1 LEVTPTKP
9 HEEDTKDIRLSN
21 FFVWLRGLFQS
32 ERIQVKIKHRSAA
45 LRVTAVLFLLAYAVV
60 AIPSGA
66 SAQPQW
72 KKITLKNGMDVI
84 VIENAAVPLVT
95 VEIAVKNGAYTEPPE
110 YNGLSHLYEH
120 MFFKSN
126 ERSKT
131 DGYHDRAAELGM
143 LSNAQTQY
151 EVVNYYTTTIRTGLR
166 EAMTLMRDAIRY
178 PLFDKQELDQ
188 EIEVVLDELNQ
199 HRSNPYFYLL
209 DATDKKLWYQY
220 PSRKRPGGD
229 PETVAKATPE
239 MMRVIQKKFYI
250 PNNSALVI
258 AGDVT
263 AQEVFKFADEI
274 FGDWPRGEDP
284 FVKDPIPRHPPLT
297 KDEAVTVNQPVN
309 AATIQISYQGP
320 STDLDA
326 PATYAADVFSYILR
340 QPDSRFSRALI
351 DSGLMTGASLGYL
364 TQKNVG
370 PIQFM
375 AQTTP
380 EKLKDALKAVNA
392 EFSKFDTPDYFTDQE
407 LEYAKTLLDVS
418 EIYDRE
424 KPSNYAH
431 TVSFWWASSGLDY
444 YANYV
449 ENLRKVT
456 REDITR
462 YVRKYIKNKPRI
474 VSTLLSEDDQKR
486 VGLTE
491 KDLLARDDAP
501 AKDEAAKAPRPTAPK
516 SGARKTPAPQSA
528 GSGNATRN
536 RKP

>member
-1 LEVTPTKP
+1 
-9 HEEDTKDIRLSN
+9 
-21 FFVWLRGLFQS
+21 
-32 ERIQVKIKHRSAA
+32 
-45 LRVTAVLFLLAYAVV
+45 
-60 AIPSGA
+60 
-66 SAQPQW
+66 
-72 KKITLKNGMDVI
+72 
-84 VIENAAVPLVT
+84 
-95 VEIAVKNGAYTEPPE
+95 
-110 YNGLSHLYEH
+110 
-120 MFFKSN
+120 
-126 ERSKT
+126 
-131 DGYHDRAAELGM
+131 M

-188 EIEVVLDELNQ
+188 EIQVVLDELNQ
-199 HRSNPYFYLL
+199 HRSNPYFYLI
-209 DATDKKLWYQY
+209 DSTDKRLWYKY

-229 PETVAKATPE
+229 PETVAKSTPE

-263 AQEVFKFADEI
+263 AQEVFKLADEI

-284 FVKDPIPRHPPLT
+284 FVKDPIPRHPPLA
-297 KDEAVTVNQPVN
+297 KDEAVIVNQPVN
-309 AATIQISYQGP
+309 AATVQISYQGP

-326 PATYAADVFSYILR
+326 PATYAADVFSFILR

-351 DSGLMTGASLGYL
+351 DSGLTTGTTFGYL

-375 AQTTP
+375 AQMTP
-380 EKLKDALKAVNA
+380 EKLKDALKAINV
-392 EFSKFDTPDYFTDQE
+392 EFSKFDAPDYFTDQE
-407 LEYAKTLLDVS
+407 LEYAKTLLDVN

-424 KPSNYAH
+424 KPSQYAH

-444 YANYV
+444 YDTYV
-449 ENLRKVT
+449 DNLRKVT
-456 REDITR
+456 REDIRR

-474 VSTLLSEDDQKR
+474 VSALLSEDDQKR

-491 KDLLARDDAP
+491 KDLLVRDDPVGTVARTGDER
-501 AKDEAAKAPRPTAPK
+501 AGKDEASQSPRPTAPK
-516 SGARKTPAPQSA
+516 PGAKQTSTPRPAA
-528 GSGNATRN
+528 GGKAMGN

>member
-1 LEVTPTKP
+1 
-9 HEEDTKDIRLSN
+9 
-21 FFVWLRGLFQS
+21 
-32 ERIQVKIKHRSAA
+32 VKIKHRSAA
-45 LRVTAVLFLLAYAVV
+45 FRFTAVLFLLAYA
-60 AIPSGA
+60 AFALPGGA

-263 AQEVFKFADEI
+263 AQEVFKFAEEI

-284 FVKDPIPRHPPLT
+284 FVKDPIPRHPALT
-297 KDEAVTVNQPVN
+297 KDEAAIVNQPVN
-309 AATIQISYQGP
+309 AATIQVSYQGP
-320 STDLDA
+320 STDMDA
-326 PATYAADVFSYILR
+326 PATYAADVFSFILR
-340 QPDSRFSRALI
+340 QPDSRFSRALV
-351 DSGLMTGASLGYL
+351 DSGLTTGTTFGYL

-380 EKLKDALKAVNA
+380 EKLKDALKAVNV

-407 LEYAKTLLDVS
+407 LEYAKTLLDVN

-424 KPSNYAH
+424 KSSNYAH

-474 VSTLLSEDDQKR
+474 VSALLSADDQKR
-486 VGLTE
+486 IGLTE
-491 KDLLARDDAP
+491 KDLLVRDGAVMATNDDP
-501 AKDEAAKAPRPTAPK
+501 AKDKATDKNTKTPGETKGGRP
-516 SGARKTPAPQSA
+516 GRKTSRPVGAM
-528 GSGNATRN
+528 GN

>member
-1 LEVTPTKP
+1 
-9 HEEDTKDIRLSN
+9 
-21 FFVWLRGLFQS
+21 
-32 ERIQVKIKHRSAA
+32 VKIRNRLFTARIAAA
-45 LRVTAVLFLLAYAVV
+45 LFLFALVAV
-60 AIPSGA
+60 ISSDGA
-66 SAQPQW
+66 FAQPQW
-72 KKITLKNGMDVI
+72 KKVTLKNGMDVI

-126 ERSKT
+126 DRSKA

-178 PLFDKQELDQ
+178 PLFDKEELDQ
-188 EIEVVLDELNQ
+188 EIQVVLDELNQ
-199 HRSNPYFYLL
+199 HRSNPYFYLI
-209 DATDKKLWYQY
+209 DATDKRLWYKY

-250 PNNSALVI
+250 PNNSAVVI

-263 AQEVFKFADEI
+263 AQEVFKLAEEI

-284 FVKDPIPRHPPLT
+284 FVKDPIPRHPPLA
-297 KDEAVTVNQPVN
+297 KDEAVIVNQPVN
-309 AATIQISYQGP
+309 AATIQISCQGP

-326 PATYAADVFSYILR
+326 PATYAADVFSFILR
-340 QPDSRFSRALI
+340 QPDSHFSRALI
-351 DSGLMTGASLGYL
+351 DSGLTTGANLGYL

-370 PIQFM
+370 PIQFT
-375 AQTTP
+375 AQATP
-380 EKLKDALKAVNA
+380 EKLKGALKAINA
-392 EFSKFDTPDYFTDQE
+392 EFSKFDAPDYFTDQE
-407 LEYAKTLLDVS
+407 LEYAKTLLDVT

-424 KPSNYAH
+424 KPSNYSH

-444 YANYV
+444 YATYV
-449 ENLRKVT
+449 DNLRKVT
-456 REDITR
+456 REDIRR
-462 YVRKYIKNKPRI
+462 YVRKYIKNQPRI
-474 VSTLLSEDDQKR
+474 VSALLSEEDRKR
-486 VGLTE
+486 IGLTE
-491 KDLLARDDAP
+491 KDLLVRDDPVGAVAGTGDERA
-501 AKDEAAKAPRPTAPK
+501 AKDEATQSPRSTAPK
-516 SGARKTPAPQSA
+516 SGDKQISAPRPV
-528 GSGNATRN
+528 GSGKAMGN

>member
-1 LEVTPTKP
+1 
-9 HEEDTKDIRLSN
+9 
-21 FFVWLRGLFQS
+21 
-32 ERIQVKIKHRSAA
+32 
-45 LRVTAVLFLLAYAVV
+45 LLANAV
-60 AIPSGA
+60 ASPGGA

-84 VIENAAVPLVT
+84 VVENAAVPLVT

-126 ERSKT
+126 ERSKA

-143 LSNAQTQY
+143 LSNAQTQF

-166 EAMTLMRDAIRY
+166 EAMVMMRDAIRY

-188 EIEVVLDELNQ
+188 EIVVVLDELNQ
-199 HRSNPYFYLL
+199 HRSNPYFYLT
-209 DATDKKLWYQY
+209 DATDKKLWYKY

-263 AQEVFKFADEI
+263 AEEVFKFADEI
-274 FGDWPRGEDP
+274 FGDWARGEDP
-284 FVKDPIPRHPPLT
+284 FVKDPVPRHPALA
-297 KDEAVTVNQPVN
+297 KDESIVVNQPVN
-309 AATIQISYQGP
+309 AATVQISYQGP

-326 PATYAADVFSYILR
+326 PSTYAADVFSFILR
-340 QPDSRFSRALI
+340 QPDSRFSRALV
-351 DSGLMTGASLGYL
+351 DSGLLTGATFGYL

-370 PIQFM
+370 PIQFIG
-375 AQTTP
+375 QTSP
-380 EKLKDALKAVNA
+380 EKFKDALKAVNA
-392 EFSKFDTPDYFTDQE
+392 EISKFDSPDYYTDQE

-418 EIYDRE
+418 ETYDRE
-424 KPSNYAH
+424 RPSQYAH

-474 VSTLLSEDDQKR
+474 VSAMLSAEDQQR
-486 VGLTE
+486 TALTE
-491 KDLLARDDAP
+491 KDLLARGDGVAAAGGDQTTKDDA
-501 AKDEAAKAPRPTAPK
+501 AKTPK
-516 SGARKTPAPQSA
+516 SKTGKPAARKAAAA
-528 GSGNATRN
+528 GGTVVNK
-536 RKP
+536 KP

>member
-1 LEVTPTKP
+1 LWIISIG
-9 HEEDTKDIRLSN
+9 DNIN
-21 FFVWLRGLFQS
+21 
-32 ERIQVKIKHRSAA
+32 VKIKHRSAA
-45 LRVTAVLFLLAYAVV
+45 FRFAAVLSLLAYAAATV
-60 AIPSGA
+60 PGGA

-84 VIENAAVPLVT
+84 IIENAAVPLVT

-126 ERSKT
+126 ERSKAE
-131 DGYHDRAAELGM
+131 GYHDRAAELGM

-151 EVVNYYTTTIRTGLR
+151 EVVNYYTTTINTGLR
-166 EAMTLMRDAIRY
+166 EAMILMRDAIRY

-188 EIEVVLDELNQ
+188 EIQVVLDELNQ
-199 HRSNPYFYLL
+199 HRSNPYYYMI
-209 DATDKKLWYQY
+209 DATDKKLWYKY

-250 PNNSALVI
+250 PNNSALVV

-263 AQEVFKFADEI
+263 AQEGFKLAEEI
-274 FGDWPRGEDP
+274 FGDWPRGADP
-284 FVKDPIPRHPPLT
+284 FVKDPIPRHPPLE
-297 KDEAVTVNQPVN
+297 KDEAIIVNQPVN

-326 PATYAADVFSYILR
+326 PATYAADVFSFILR

-351 DSGLMTGASLGYL
+351 DSGLTTGASLGYL

-370 PIQFM
+370 PIQFT

-380 EKLKDALKAVNA
+380 EKLKDALKAINL
-392 EFSKFDTPDYFTDQE
+392 ELSKFDAPDYFTDQE
-407 LEYAKTLLDVS
+407 LEYAKTLLDVN

-424 KPSNYAH
+424 KPSQYAH

-456 REDITR
+456 REDIR
-462 YVRKYIKNKPRI
+462 GYVRKYMKNKPRI
-474 VSTLLSEDDQKR
+474 VSVLLSETDQKR
-486 VGLTE
+486 IALTE
-491 KDLLARDDAP
+491 KGLLARDDQVGMVSGDKP
-501 AKDEAAKAPRPTAPK
+501 ETSAKDGDAKMTRTAAPNPDNKKTTTATGK
-516 SGARKTPAPQSA
+516 K
-528 GSGNATRN
+528 
-536 RKP
+536 KP

>member
-1 LEVTPTKP
+1 M
-9 HEEDTKDIRLSN
+9 
-21 FFVWLRGLFQS
+21 
-32 ERIQVKIKHRSAA
+32 KIKHRFAA
-45 LRVTAVLFLLAYAVV
+45 FRYAAVLLLLGYAFV
-60 AIPSGA
+60 ALPGGA

-72 KKITLKNGMDVI
+72 KKLTLKNGMDVI
-84 VIENAAVPLVT
+84 IIENTAVPLVT

-126 ERSKT
+126 ERSKAE
-131 DGYHDRAAELGM
+131 GYHDRAAELGM

-151 EVVNYYTTTIRTGLR
+151 EVVNYYTTTIKSGLR

-188 EIEVVLDELNQ
+188 EIQVVLDELNQ
-199 HRSNPYFYLL
+199 HRSNPYFYMI
-209 DATDKKLWYQY
+209 DATDKKLWFKY

-229 PETVAKATPE
+229 PETVSKATPE

-250 PNNSALVI
+250 PNNSALVV
-258 AGDVT
+258 AGDVS
-263 AQEVFKFADEI
+263 AQEGFKLAEEI

-284 FVKDPIPRHPPLT
+284 FIKDPILRHPPLD
-297 KDEAVTVNQPVN
+297 KDDAVIVNQPVN

-326 PATYAADVFSYILR
+326 AATYAADVFSFILR

-351 DSGLMTGASLGYL
+351 DTGLTTGASLGYL

-370 PIQFM
+370 PIQFT

-380 EKLKDALKAVNA
+380 EKLKGALKAINA
-392 EFSKFDTPDYFTDQE
+392 ELSKFDAPDYFTDQE
-407 LEYAKTLLDVS
+407 LEYAKTLLDVN

-424 KPSNYAH
+424 KPSQYAH

-456 REDITR
+456 REDIRR

-474 VSTLLSEDDQKR
+474 VAVLLSESDQKR
-486 VGLTE
+486 IGLTE
-491 KDLLARDDAP
+491 KELLARDDQVGAASNDKP
-501 AKDEAAKAPRPTAPK
+501 ETKEDSGAKTAPRAENNK
-516 SGARKTPAPQSA
+516 SDKGKK
-528 GSGNATRN
+528 
-536 RKP
+536 KP

>member
-1 LEVTPTKP
+1 MK
-9 HEEDTKDIRLSN
+9 IRNRLITA
-21 FFVWLRGLFQS
+21 
-32 ERIQVKIKHRSAA
+32 RIAAA
-45 LRVTAVLFLLAYAVV
+45 LFLFALVV
-60 AIPSGA
+60 ITLSDGV

-84 VIENAAVPLVT
+84 IIENASVPLVT

-126 ERSKT
+126 ERSKAE
-131 DGYHDRAAELGM
+131 GYHDRAAELGM

-151 EVVNYYTTTIRTGLR
+151 EVVNYYTTTINTGLR

-178 PLFDKQELDQ
+178 PIFEKQELDQ
-188 EIEVVLDELNQ
+188 EIVVVLDELNQ
-199 HRSNPYFYLL
+199 HRSNPYFYMI
-209 DATDKKLWYQY
+209 DATDKKLWYKY

-229 PETVAKATPE
+229 PETVSKATPE

-250 PNNSALVI
+250 PNNSALVV

-263 AQEVFKFADEI
+263 AQEGFKLAEEI

-284 FVKDPIPRHPPLT
+284 FVKDPIPRHPPLE
-297 KDEAVTVNQPVN
+297 KDEAAIVNQPVN
-309 AATIQISYQGP
+309 AATIQISYHGP

-326 PATYAADVFSYILR
+326 PATYAADVFSFILR

-351 DSGLMTGASLGYL
+351 DSGLTTGASLGYL
-364 TQKNVG
+364 TQRNVG
-370 PIQFM
+370 PIQFQ

-380 EKLKDALKAVNA
+380 EKLKSALKAINA
-392 EFSKFDTPDYFTDQE
+392 ELSKFDAPDYFTDQE
-407 LEYAKTLLDVS
+407 LEYAKTLLDVN

-424 KPSNYAH
+424 KPSQYAH

-444 YANYV
+444 YASYV

-456 REDITR
+456 REDIRR
-462 YVRKYIKNKPRI
+462 YVRKYMKNKPRI
-474 VSTLLSEDDQKR
+474 VSVLLPEADQKR
-486 VGLTE
+486 IALTE
-491 KDLLARDDAP
+491 KDLLARDDQVGRMNDDKLETP
-501 AKDEAAKAPRPTAPK
+501 AKDETKPKAAPK
-516 SGARKTPAPQSA
+516 PDNKKTTTVN
-528 GSGNATRN
+528 GKK
-536 RKP
+536 KP

>member
-1 LEVTPTKP
+1 MK
-9 HEEDTKDIRLSN
+9 IRNRLATA
-21 FFVWLRGLFQS
+21 
-32 ERIQVKIKHRSAA
+32 RIAAA
-45 LRVTAVLFLLAYAVV
+45 LFLFALV
-60 AIPSGA
+60 AITLSDGA
-66 SAQPQW
+66 LAQPQW
-72 KKITLKNGMDVI
+72 KQVTLKNGMDVI
-84 VIENAAVPLVT
+84 IIENAAVPLVT

-126 ERSKT
+126 ERSKA
-131 DGYHDRAAELGM
+131 DGYHDRASELGM

-151 EVVNYYTTTIRTGLR
+151 EVVNYYTTTIKTGLR

-178 PLFDKQELDQ
+178 PVFDKQELDQ
-188 EIEVVLDELNQ
+188 EIQVVLDELNQ
-199 HRSNPYFYLL
+199 HRSNPYFYLI
-209 DATDKKLWYQY
+209 DATDKRLWHKY

-263 AQEVFKFADEI
+263 AKEGFRLAEEI

-284 FVKDPIPRHPPLT
+284 FVKDPIPRHPPLAS
-297 KDEAVTVNQPVN
+297 DEAVIINQPVN
-309 AATIQISYQGP
+309 AATIQISYHGP

-326 PATYAADVFSYILR
+326 PATYAADVFSFILR

-351 DSGLMTGASLGYL
+351 DSGLTTGATLGYL
-364 TQKNVG
+364 TQRNVG
-370 PIQFM
+370 PIQFT
-375 AQTTP
+375 AQMTTP
-380 EKLKDALKAVNA
+380 EKLKDALKAINA
-392 EFSKFDTPDYFTDQE
+392 ELSKFDAPDYFTDQE
-407 LEYAKTLLDVS
+407 LEYAKTLLDVN

-424 KPSNYAH
+424 KSSQYAH

-444 YANYV
+444 YATYV

-456 REDITR
+456 REDIR
-462 YVRKYIKNKPRI
+462 QYVRKYIKNRPRI
-474 VSTLLSEDDQKR
+474 VSALLSENDQKR
-486 VGLTE
+486 IVLTE
-491 KDLLARDDAP
+491 KDLLVRDDPVGATSTVATDKEGDAKTPRRP
-501 AKDEAAKAPRPTAPK
+501 AASKSDNKKISVPRPV
-516 SGARKTPAPQSA
+516 
-528 GSGNATRN
+528 GSGKATGN